1 MVCRDQLCLPDIP
14 GAPAEQGSG
23 LSTEPFAQVGA
34 GTSRKGFKVAHRA
47 QEMLEEG
54 LMGGMTRGLSLL
66 AWLHNSSS
74 SS

>member
-14 GAPAEQGSG
+14 GAPTEQGSG
-23 LSTEPFAQVGA
+23 LSMHRPFAQAGA

-54 LMGGMTRGLSLL
+54 LMGGMT
-66 AWLHNSSS
+66 
-74 SS
+74 